1 MPFDFKLPSSKTA
14 EPMDEKTLYDTII
27 IGGGPGGMNAALY
40 AARKGLKTGLI
51 TFDMGGQVLSTSE
64 VENYIGTTHILGP
77 DMAESWKNHML
88 QYDVETYEF
97 VHVKS
102 IEKEKD
108 LFKVYSDDGKTFRGR
123 TIILATGKR
132 SRPMD
137 VPGEK
142 ELTGRGV
149 AYCATCDAP
158 LYRDKTVA
166 VVGGG
171 NSAIEA
177 IVDLGKIAKKIY
189 VIQFL
194 EDFTADRAVR
204 GKIDPFRDKMEIFFN
219 SAVIRC
225 EGETTLTHAVIQNRL
240 TGEEKKLPLE
250 GLFVEI
256 GLIPNTEFLQGFVD
270 LNKYGEIIVD
280 KHGATSVEGVFAA
293 GDVTD
298 VPFKQIVIA
307 AGEGARAALAAADY
321 LLSH

>member
-1 MPFDFKLPSSKTA
+1 
-14 EPMDEKTLYDTII
+14 EEKVIYDTII
-27 IGGGPGGMNAALY
+27 IGGGPAGMNAALY
-40 AARKGLKTGLI
+40 AARKGLKTGII
-51 TFDMGGQVLSTSE
+51 TFDIGGQVLNTSE
-64 VENYIGTTHILGP
+64 VENYIGTPSILGP
-77 DMAESWKNHML
+77 DMADAWKNHML
-88 QYDVETYEF
+88 RYNVEVYEF
-97 VHVKS
+97 VHAEK
-102 IEKEKD
+102 IEKKD
-108 LFKVYSDDGKTFRGR
+108 RFFKVHTDDGKVFTSR
-123 TIILATGKR
+123 TLILATGKR

-142 ELTGRGV
+142 EFTGRGV

-158 LYRDKTVA
+158 LYGGKTVA

-189 VIQFL
+189 VFQFL
-194 EDFTADRAVR
+194 EDFTADKAVQE
-204 GKIDPFRDKMEIFFN
+204 KIDPYREKMEIYFN
-219 SAVIRC
+219 TMVARC
-225 EGETTLTHAVIQNRL
+225 EGDTKLTHAVIRNRL
-240 TGEEKKLPLE
+240 SGEEKTISLD

-256 GLIPNTEFLQGFVD
+256 GLIPNTEFLKGFVE
-270 LNKYGEIIVD
+270 LNKHGEIVVD

-307 AGEGARAALAAADY
+307 AGEGARAALAASEY